1 MNNQVIL
8 KDADLDIVS
17 GGFKFQAFGYKV
29 EITKPA
35 DVVMPSGNTVVFD
48 YAISIVKV

>member
-1 MNNQVIL
+1 M
-8 KDADLDIVS
+8 S

-29 EITKPA
+29 EITRPA
-35 DVVMPSGNTVVFD
+35 DVVMPGGNTVVFD